1 MAENLQNGLPH
12 VFHGLETMPYFGGL
26 GICKYNGKYLLELTG
41 NACGDNYY
49 YGTKKDGSVGLVHK
63 FIWKGDAM
71 EGDWY
76 MDGKKTSGNMYET
89 YYKKYHANATWYS
102 FAQSSNNNL
111 IRKELSNTKQK
122 LGM

>member
-1 MAENLQNGLPH
+1 MRVGIII
-12 VFHGLETMPYFGGL
+12 TMEP
-26 GICKYNGKYLLELTG
+26 KN
-41 NACGDNYY
+41 
-49 YGTKKDGSVGLVHK
+49 DGSVGLVHK

-102 FAQSSNNNL
+102 ICSV
-111 IRKELSNTKQK
+111 IK
-122 LGM
+122 

>member
-1 MAENLQNGLPH
+1 MTKL
-12 VFHGLETMPYFGGL
+12 VRC
-26 GICKYNGKYLLELTG
+26 GINFY
-41 NACGDNYY
+41 ADVDN
-49 YGTKKDGSVGLVHK
+49 KKAVNDR
-63 FIWKGDAM
+63 DAM

-122 LGM
+122 FGM

>member
-1 MAENLQNGLPH
+1 MSF
-12 VFHGLETMPYFGGL
+12 VFFLLISWFSLFYF
-26 GICKYNGKYLLELTG
+26 
-41 NACGDNYY
+41 
-49 YGTKKDGSVGLVHK
+49 
-63 FIWKGDAM
+63 DAM

>member
-1 MAENLQNGLPH
+1 MESDIIKISHLNKSFSEVKAVNDLSFRVKKG
-12 VFHGLETMPYFGGL
+12 
-26 GICKYNGKYLLELTG
+26 ELF
-41 NACGDNYY
+41 ADVY
-49 YGTKKDGSVGLVHK
+49 KRQ
-63 FIWKGDAM
+63 

>member
-1 MAENLQNGLPH
+1 MQ
-12 VFHGLETMPYFGGL
+12 F
-26 GICKYNGKYLLELTG
+26 
-41 NACGDNYY
+41 Y
-49 YGTKKDGSVGLVHK
+49 YGAQSDGSVGLVHK

-102 FAQSSNNNL
+102 FAQSSNKKRTFKYQTE
-111 IRKELSNTKQK
+111 IRNVISVWSLQDMNPFQA
-122 LGM
+122 

>member
-1 MAENLQNGLPH
+1 MRVGIII
-12 VFHGLETMPYFGGL
+12 TMEPKRWV
-26 GICKYNGKYLLELTG
+26 CWTG
-41 NACGDNYY
+41 PQ
-49 YGTKKDGSVGLVHK
+49 VHME
-63 FIWKGDAM
+63 GDAM

-111 IRKELSNTKQK
+111 IRKETFKIPNRN
-122 LGM
+122 

>member
-1 MAENLQNGLPH
+1 MQ
-12 VFHGLETMPYFGGL
+12 F
-26 GICKYNGKYLLELTG
+26 
-41 NACGDNYY
+41 Y
-49 YGTKKDGSVGLVHK
+49 YGAQSDGSVGLVHK

-102 FAQSSNNNL
+102 FAQLPNRNLECNFCLVVAGHESFSS
-111 IRKELSNTKQK
+111 LSCIYRAFSRNYIKIK
-122 LGM
+122 KGKP

>member
-1 MAENLQNGLPH
+1 KKWGDFNYEQRKS
-12 VFHGLETMPYFGGL
+12 LEKSRLRIPRRY
-26 GICKYNGKYLLELTG
+26 
-41 NACGDNYY
+41 
-49 YGTKKDGSVGLVHK
+49 

>member
-1 MAENLQNGLPH
+1 MQ
-12 VFHGLETMPYFGGL
+12 F
-26 GICKYNGKYLLELTG
+26 
-41 NACGDNYY
+41 Y
-49 YGTKKDGSVGLVHK
+49 YGAQSDGSVGLVHK

-111 IRKELSNTKQK
+111 IRKELSNTKHESFSSLSCIYRAFSRNYIK
-122 LGM
+122 IKEGKP

>member
-1 MAENLQNGLPH
+1 
-12 VFHGLETMPYFGGL
+12 
-26 GICKYNGKYLLELTG
+26 
-41 NACGDNYY
+41 
-49 YGTKKDGSVGLVHK
+49 
-63 FIWKGDAM
+63 M

-76 MDGKKTSGNMYET
+76 MDGKKTSGNMYEI

-111 IRKELSNTKQK
+111 IRKELLNTKQK